1 MKKHLAAW
9 LVLGLIT
16 VAAGLSLSVT
26 NEVTKEPIHNQAV
39 LAEAKAKQEVLP
51 EAEAFDPVELAED
64 AGMELFA
71 GKAGDQ
77 VVGYVGKVIVNG
89 YGGPI
94 DVIAGVNADGMVK
107 GINVGGPSFSE
118 TAGLGA
124 KSREKA
130 FTDQFVNKLSP
141 IRVIK
146 ASDPKTDSSVDAIT
160 AATITSNAVVGGVN
174 RIAKQIDAIL
184 NPSTDEPVI
193 TAEGTTYTA
202 SQQGFAGP
210 VAVFVTVKDDGTI
223 SQLKVGDDKF
233 AESEGYGAGAL
244 EDIFTNQFVG
254 KQLPLSKDD
263 IEAISG
269 ATITTTAVLNAINQA
284 FEEKNAVGP
293 AAPEGKPYTA
303 SQQGFGGPVSVTA
316 TITNEGTISHLVIGD
331 DSFNETEGYGAGAL
345 EPEFIKQFVGKQL
358 PLSKDDIEAIS
369 GATITT
375 NAVLEAINQ
384 AYEQSK
390 ADAGEVTEPTAV
402 PETEEPEPAQP
413 ETDLA
418 DMKTATK
425 QGFEGPVTVKVAVN
439 EDGSIKKLVVGDD
452 QFKETPGLGARAQE
466 PEFATQFV
474 GKTAPL
480 TIRKAD
486 EEETSSTID
495 AIAGATVTSQAV
507 VDAVN
512 EALADATSPATEE
525 PVEKMKTAVK
535 QGFEGPVAVKV
546 AVNEDGSI
554 KSLLIGDDQF
564 KETPGL
570 GARAQEPEF
579 AAQFVGKVAPLTIR
593 KADEEETSST
603 IDAIAGATVTS
614 QAVVDAVNE
623 ALADATAP
631 LAEEPVE
638 DDMKGAVKQ
647 GFEGPVAVKVA
658 VNEDGS
664 IKSLVV
670 GDDQFKE
677 TPGLGARAQE
687 PEFAAQFVGKVAPLT
702 IRKADEEE
710 TSSTIDALT
719 GATVTSQAVVDAVNE
734 ALTDATAPVT
744 EEPVEDD
751 MKAAVKQGFEG
762 PVAVNVTVKEDGSIT
777 GLVIGDDQFKETPGL
792 GARAQEPE
800 FISQF
805 IGKVPPLSIRK
816 ADEEETSSTID
827 ALTGATV
834 TSQAV
839 VDAINEALAGASEEA
854 ITTEKQGVEGPVAVK
869 VVFGKDGSIKSLV
882 IGDDQFKETPGL
894 GARAMEPDFADQFIG
909 KIAPLSIRKA
919 DDAEGPSTID
929 ALTGATVTSQ
939 AVVDAINDAFEQFK
953 KQ

>member
-210 VAVFVTVKDDGTI
+210 VAVFVTVKEDGTI

-439 EDGSIKKLVVGDD
+439 EDGSIKKLVV
-452 QFKETPGLGARAQE
+452 
-466 PEFATQFV
+466 
-474 GKTAPL
+474 
-480 TIRKAD
+480 
-486 EEETSSTID
+486 
-495 AIAGATVTSQAV
+495 
-507 VDAVN
+507 
-512 EALADATSPATEE
+512 
-525 PVEKMKTAVK
+525 
-535 QGFEGPVAVKV
+535 
-546 AVNEDGSI
+546 
-554 KSLLIGDDQF
+554 GDDQF

-854 ITTEKQGVEGPVAVK
+854 ITTEKQGFEGPVAVK

-919 DDAEGPSTID
+919 DDAAGPSTID